1 MQGLLDSLPAMGQT
15 TWILLGLGLLV
26 AIILVQTILLSRRS
40 KRGKLPESN
49 GSIPV
54 MVNSAD
60 VPSLLTEPELACFN
74 KLYEVAGKEFHVMA
88 KVALSDLAIVKR
100 GVDRALLEKVSRNH
114 HHIDFVL
121 CTRESMSVSCAIE
134 LQDLGRKDVGP
145 SELLMQVGIPVF
157 KLPRK
162 TSYSLPE
169 IRKILEPF
177 LKEAPPSPDQM
188 VATISMEAF
197 RSCKKCQTRMVL
209 KRAKSGKYKGTLFWV
224 CGKYPECRTMELFT
238 R

>member
-1 MQGLLDSLPAMGQT
+1 MQDMLDGLLALGQT
-15 TWILLGLGLLV
+15 TWIILGLGLLIT
-26 AIILVQTILLSRRS
+26 IILLQTVLLSRRNKKQS
-40 KRGKLPESN
+40 LPESN

-54 MVNSAD
+54 TISSAEI
-60 VPSLLTEPELACFN
+60 PSLLTEPELACFN
-74 KLYEVAGKEFHVMA
+74 RLYEVAGKEFHVMA

-100 GVDRALLEKVSRNH
+100 GVDRSLLEKVSRNH

-121 CTRESMSVSCAIE
+121 CTRENMSVSCAIE
-134 LQDLGRKDVGP
+134 LQDLGSQDVGP
-145 SELLMQVGIPVF
+145 GEVLQQVGIPVF

-162 TSYSLPE
+162 TSYSMPE
-169 IRKILEPF
+169 IREILTPF
-177 LKEAPPSPDQM
+177 LKEAPPSPEQM

-197 RSCKKCQTRMVL
+197 RSCKKCQTRMIL

-224 CGKYPECRTMELFT
+224 CGKYPECRTIELFT